1 MALWV
6 TKESWTRLATIP
18 YWSNCLRP
26 ICASKN
32 GEKVLM
38 LETEV
43 ERVEMNLLC
52 NVKLIVCNLKEYTYR
67 RIFYDPKARIEET
80 TYVIIQKEREEESTY
95 VESLYSVDCND
106 GFDVGN

>member
-1 MALWV
+1 M
-6 TKESWTRLATIP
+6 ATIP

-67 RIFYDPKARIEET
+67 RIFYDPKPRIEET
-80 TYVIIQKEREEESTY
+80 TY